1 MHTVPPFI
9 PSSPVDSCSSLGGPG
24 KHLHFGKDWF
34 WGRRSQ
40 QCPVNRA
47 HYSCGIGVRSECH
60 QEEPSAGPLFS
71 PRLATRTGG
80 ISGAGKWQGH
90 PDISRW
96 GEQEVWQ
103 QAGSYVPSPL
113 LRWSPLDNCSDCIL
127 SALQSSAPQPCLH
140 VALQSGVHRSSTQP
154 HLTTCPPHLLML

>member
-1 MHTVPPFI
+1 MHTVSPFI

-60 QEEPSAGPLFS
+60 QEEPSAGPLSS
-71 PRLATRTGG
+71 PRLATCTGG
-80 ISGAGKWQGH
+80 ISGAVNGK
-90 PDISRW
+90 DTLISAA
-96 GEQEVWQ
+96 GESRGV
-103 QAGSYVPSPL
+103 AASRLLCPSSL
-113 LRWSPLDNCSDCIL
+113 LTTAPT
-127 SALQSSAPQPCLH
+127 LQRSTPQPCLH
-140 VALQSGVHRSSTQP
+140 VALQAGVPRSSTQP
-154 HLTTCPPHLLML
+154 H

>member
-1 MHTVPPFI
+1 MHTVSPFI

-60 QEEPSAGPLFS
+60 QEEPSAGPLSS
-71 PRLATRTGG
+71 PRLAPCTGG
-80 ISGAGKWQGH
+80 ISGAVNGK
-90 PDISRW
+90 DTLISAA
-96 GEQEVWQ
+96 GESRRGGSK
-103 QAGSYVPSPL
+103 QAPMPL
-113 LRWSPLDNCSDCIL
+113 LPLDNCSDCIL
-127 SALQSSAPQPCLH
+127 STLQRSTPQPCLH
-140 VALQSGVHRSSTQP
+140 VALQAGVPRSSTQP
-154 HLTTCPPHLLML
+154 H